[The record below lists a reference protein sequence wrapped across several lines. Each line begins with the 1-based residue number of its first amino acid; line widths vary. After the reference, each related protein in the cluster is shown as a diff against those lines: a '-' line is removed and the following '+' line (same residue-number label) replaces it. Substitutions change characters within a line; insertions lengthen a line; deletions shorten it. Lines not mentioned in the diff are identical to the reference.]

1 MPTGQM
7 NVRIDDDIRIAG
19 NEAFESIGWTPSQAA
34 REVWA
39 YAARNRR
46 NPRKLKELQRF
57 LEEDAPPRPSI
68 SKVEEGMR
76 IVPEGLAKMGIDIKK
91 CRPSSLSDK
100 ELYHE
105 AIVERMQGR
114 GLL

>member
-19 NEAFESIGWTPSQAA
+19 NEAFESIGWSPSQAA

-46 NPRKLKELQRF
+46 NPRKLKEMRRL
-57 LEEDAPPRPSI
+57 LEDAPVRPSV
-68 SKVEEGMR
+68 SKAEESAR
-76 IVPEGLAKMGIDIKK
+76 IVSEGLAKMGIDIKK
-91 CRPSSLSDK
+91 CKPSGLSGK

-105 AIVERMQGR
+105 AMAERMRER

>member
-1 MPTGQM
+1 MPTSQM

-46 NPRKLKELQRF
+46 NPRKLREMRRL
-57 LEEDAPPRPSI
+57 LEDAPAAPRPSKAMEGA
-68 SKVEEGMR
+68 SMVEEFR
-76 IVPEGLAKMGIDIKK
+76 VKMGLE
-91 CRPSSLSDK
+91 PQQLEEQLSYAELK
-100 ELYHE
+100 EL
-105 AIVERMQGR
+105 AMRERLEER

>member
-19 NEAFESIGWTPSQAA
+19 NEAFESIGWSPSQAA

-46 NPRKLKELQRF
+46 NPRKLKEMRRLF
-57 LEEDAPPRPSI
+57 EDAPVAPQPS
-68 SKVEEGMR
+68 KAMEGARMAEEFR
-76 IVPEGLAKMGIDIKK
+76 IKMGLEPQ
-91 CRPSSLSDK
+91 RPEEQLSYAELK
-100 ELYHE
+100 ELAMY
-105 AIVERMQGR
+105 ERLEER

>member
-7 NVRIDDDIRIAG
+7 NVRIDDDVRIAG

-46 NPRKLKELQRF
+46 NPRKLREMRRL
-57 LEEDAPPRPSI
+57 LEEAPVRSGM
-68 SKVEEGMR
+68 SKAEEAAR
-76 IVPEGLAKMGIDIKK
+76 IVSEGLASMGIDIKR
-91 CRPSSLSDK
+91 CAPSGLSDK

-105 AIVERMQGR
+105 AMMERMRAR
-114 GLL
+114 GLM

>member
-19 NEAFESIGWTPSQAA
+19 NEAFESIGWSPSQAV

-46 NPRKLKELQRF
+46 NPRQLKELRRLF
-57 LEEDAPPRPSI
+57 EDAPVRPSV
-68 SKVEEGMR
+68 SKAEEGAR
-76 IVPEGLAKMGIDIKK
+76 IVPEGLSKMGIDIKK
-91 CRPSSLSDK
+91 CKPSGLSDK

-105 AIVERMQGR
+105 AMVERMRER